1 MSATA
6 PGTGMS
12 ASSDL
17 AGNTAP
23 GQKDHWPEH
32 RTGCPAECPE
42 LQSANPSA
50 GLLAG
55 PSAGDRPD
63 SPAAETATVS
73 TAHLAGVRVLLT
85 GGTGFVGRHLLPQLL
100 EAGAQVTCLTRSSS
114 HTAHLPQ
121 GVAVA
126 QADLASGR
134 GLIEALE
141 GQDMVIH
148 MAALLFGLGW
158 QDYLRANARAARSL
172 ADAVALTD
180 RAARTA
186 PNGASGGIRRFV
198 LVSSLTA
205 TGPCGTA
212 PGVEDDAPPAPVSAY
227 GWSKMLTEQILGRA
241 LGDRLVTLRPPII
254 YGSGDKGLLPVFK
267 GVMSGL
273 AVSPGAGREFPVSA
287 IHARDMGQ
295 AVICACRPEA
305 TGVYHLSDG
314 HEHTM
319 SDFCRVMGVAVDA
332 ALGRETRRVRIIRMP
347 LPVMALT
354 AGLSSALGIAAD
366 ALLAR
371 LPARFGGRLRRAPN
385 WNMDKYREARQ
396 AGWLCNGSRIRREL
410 GFTPC
415 MSLEAGMKEAVE
427 GYRREGWL

>member
-1 MSATA
+1 MSTA
-6 PGTGMS
+6 AHGTGMNTFS
-12 ASSDL
+12 DFSS
-17 AGNTAP
+17 N
-23 GQKDHWPEH
+23 
-32 RTGCPAECPE
+32 
-42 LQSANPSA
+42 N
-50 GLLAG
+50 
-55 PSAGDRPD
+55 
-63 SPAAETATVS
+63 
-73 TAHLAGVRVLLT
+73 AHMAGVRVLLT
-85 GGTGFVGRHLLPQLL
+85 GATGFVGRHLLPQLL

-114 HTAHLPQ
+114 RIAHLPQ
-121 GVAVA
+121 GVAVVE
-126 QADLASGR
+126 ADLASGR
-134 GLIEALE
+134 GLAQALE

-172 ADAVALTD
+172 ADAIMQAD
-180 RAARTA
+180 RAARNGSRTNNASDADGAHGPNA
-186 PNGASGGIRRFV
+186 PNGPNDTTSGSGTSNGIRRFV
-198 LVSSLTA
+198 LVSSLAA
-205 TGPCGTA
+205 TGPSATP

-267 GVMSGL
+267 GVISGL
-273 AVSPGAGREFPVSA
+273 AVSPGYGREFPVSA
-287 IHARDMGQ
+287 VHARDMGQ

-305 TGVYHLSDG
+305 KGVYHINDG
-314 HEHTM
+314 QEYTM
-319 SDFCRVMGVAVDA
+319 SAFCRAMGAAADK
-332 ALGRETRRVRIIRMP
+332 ALGREPRRVRIIRMP

-354 AGLSSALGIAAD
+354 AGLSSAFGIVAD

-396 AGWLCNGSRIRREL
+396 AGWLCNGSRIRHEL
-410 GFTPC
+410 GFTPS
-415 MSLEAGMKEAVE
+415 MSLEAGMKEAIE